1 MLASFFSTTDQL
13 QFRAPVA
20 WDFEIYTLDP
30 RSFWYSKAVLPVAQ
44 GFELVRYD
52 FRGRV
57 RFRAALSAPKL
68 QINFIDS
75 YSSIDSRL
83 QGRGKI
89 ESVVMVTIGGNA
101 WDGLTDVGAL
111 GIELNFDET
120 LTSRILTP
128 ELQHALNGMVS
139 RERSV
144 IGPVT
149 PCGQQLKSMAQRH
162 LTRMDEASGLFAPEL
177 IGQSR
182 AMTEVDLMDRPD
194 LRDVDETFAEMAR
207 TLLEELA
214 FANHPSQE
222 VSTGRR
228 REIALQVEAML
239 WEPPFLHEESFSAT
253 LDEFAQIFS
262 VSTRTIQIA
271 IQEQFGMGFVALRRL
286 IRLTQLRRAI
296 LDSNGAASLSSLAS
310 DYKLHFGR
318 LAQEYS
324 QLFGI
329 KPSQELRQLR
339 KAQSDSVARLRRAD

>member
-1 MLASFFSTTDQL
+1 MTSKILCPTDGSDHATVGVHLAVEVAKATGGHLTLCVVNIAHGGARGPTINHMTDEEAQQL
-13 QFRAPVA
+13 MASA
-20 WDFEIYTLDP
+20 EALA
-30 RSFWYSKAVLPVAQ
+30 KA
-44 GFELVRYD
+44 
-52 FRGRV
+52 
-57 RFRAALSAPKL
+57 
-68 QINFIDS
+68 
-75 YSSIDSRL
+75 
-83 QGRGKI
+83 
-89 ESVVMVTIGGNA
+89 
-101 WDGLTDVGAL
+101 DGLTDVGAL
-111 GIELNFDET
+111 GIELNFDEA

-177 IGQSR
+177 IGQSH

-214 FANHPSQE
+214 FTNHPSQE

-339 KAQSDSVARLRRAD
+339 KAQASALARLRRAD